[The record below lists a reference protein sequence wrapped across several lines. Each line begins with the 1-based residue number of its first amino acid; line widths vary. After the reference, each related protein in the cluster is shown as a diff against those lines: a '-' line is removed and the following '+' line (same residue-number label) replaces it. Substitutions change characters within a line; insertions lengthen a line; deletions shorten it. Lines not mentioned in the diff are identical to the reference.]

1 MADAIIFMG
10 TTGIGSG
17 ESLTSSES
25 YVFSSWANKNR
36 PLGVFLTWFVH
47 DHWAQYHVSMTTR
60 ETSWCGWS
68 PWTWASRAGTGKP
81 SLLPVWVPLIS
92 QIDFVSLKGWKKSKG
107 DFNDSN
113 IWNFNF
119 NVRKLIFI
127 GIQPCPFI
135 SILPGA
141 ASVLQ
146 WLSRAAVT
154 ETYGSHSLKSSVS
167 GPLGKYLLPPGL
179 ENIKCWSWI
188 SKVLIQVLW
197 LWNWIMW
204 FIVQLCWIASVPW
217 FFFKSQFINTKERS
231 KTLKYLFWLKIFCFH
246 IYTLRG
252 WQGEKI
258 IYHFIWV

>member
-127 GIQPCPFI
+127 GTQPCPFI
-135 SILPGA
+135 FALVIWFCAIVVELSIWERNLITCKILTTLPFIEKVCLA
-141 ASVLQ
+141 
-146 WLSRAAVT
+146 LS
-154 ETYGSHSLKSSVS
+154 YIHF
-167 GPLGKYLLPPGL
+167 
-179 ENIKCWSWI
+179 
-188 SKVLIQVLW
+188 KV
-197 LWNWIMW
+197 
-204 FIVQLCWIASVPW
+204 P
-217 FFFKSQFINTKERS
+217 
-231 KTLKYLFWLKIFCFH
+231 
-246 IYTLRG
+246 YT
-252 WQGEKI
+252 
-258 IYHFIWV
+258 